1 MQTPVPSAVAAQ
13 KQLLPLPHVFHA
25 PQDEA
30 AQPGIS
36 GMAGGATQVPALQD
50 SPDTQVL
57 PHEPQLEVSVCR
69 SLQVSGVLPQRE
81 EAEPEHGHDVAVT
94 RTSSVTVELGV
105 RVRVVAGTVMEIVSV
120 SSVIVVMSMASVVYA
135 ASVKVVVEV
144 KSSVAEGSSRHSQA
158 AERVSQEKPV
168 RRAVGA
174 VSQDGSGVGTGV
186 MAGVVESTDVV
197 GMV

>member
-1 MQTPVPSAVAAQ
+1 M
-13 KQLLPLPHVFHA
+13 
-25 PQDEA
+25 
-30 AQPGIS
+30 
-36 GMAGGATQVPALQD
+36 PALQD
-50 SPDTQVL
+50 SPDAQVL

-69 SLQVSGVLPQRE
+69 SLHVSGVVPQRE
-81 EAEPEHGHDVAVT
+81 GVGFEQGHDVAVT

-105 RVRVVAGTVMEIVSV
+105 SVRVVAGTVMVIVSV
-120 SSVIVVMSMASVVYA
+120 SSVVVVMSIASVVYT

-144 KSSVAEGSSRHSQA
+144 KSSVAEGRPRHSQA

-186 MAGVVESTDVV
+186 AAGVVESKDVV